1 MEAVCAPFSFEAAH
15 GVMPVMVMCCGAT
28 ARRHVS
34 KVAVVDVFCA
44 FRVVGRVHLVV
55 VVVVVL
61 GSPWL
66 FVALRGDHTAPRA
79 GIATTRTALHHQNTQ
94 RKTSSLFALGLRAR
108 SRGVRGGVIG
118 DNFTIIKCC
127 VS

>member
-1 MEAVCAPFSFEAAH
+1 MTP
-15 GVMPVMVMCCGAT
+15 GAT
-28 ARRHVS
+28 QRLPPVLKFPGGPLSRTDQRAQSYVS

-44 FRVVGRVHLVV
+44 FRVVVRVHLVV

-94 RKTSSLFALGLRAR
+94 RKTSSLFAGAYKYLREK
-108 SRGVRGGVIG
+108 SRLLVAY
-118 DNFTIIKCC
+118 K
-127 VS
+127 

>member
-1 MEAVCAPFSFEAAH
+1 MRH
-15 GVMPVMVMCCGAT
+15 L
-28 ARRHVS
+28 RR
-34 KVAVVDVFCA
+34 VAVVDVFCA
-44 FRVVGRVHLVV
+44 FRVVVRVHLVV

-94 RKTSSLFALGLRAR
+94 RKTSSLFAGAYKYLREK
-108 SRGVRGGVIG
+108 SRLLVAY
-118 DNFTIIKCC
+118 K
-127 VS
+127 